1 MLNSAARYLAVT
13 AQRFPDK
20 TAVEDEHGELT
31 WRALESAVLAVA
43 TGLLARGIERDQ
55 PVLVYLPK
63 SRESVVTFLAALYAG
78 CPYAPVDYAIP
89 LSRLERTMETLRPAL
104 TVTDEEGQVR
114 LREAGLGE
122 TAVLYTD
129 LLAAAPDVP
138 AVLAAMDGVI
148 DTDPCYIM
156 FTSGSTGTPKGV
168 AVPHRGV
175 LEYAEAVVETF
186 QITAD
191 SVLGLQSGFHF
202 DNSTFDLYACLS
214 TGAKLVIIPEILF
227 KYPHKVMDLVAEKEI
242 SCIFWVPTV
251 MISAANA
258 GALEGRALPRLK
270 TVVFAGEVMPNKQLN
285 VWRRALPHCVYA
297 NLYGP
302 TEVTV
307 DCTCYIVDRP
317 FADSAPLPIGKPWRG
332 ARVLLLKEDGSPAAE
347 GEEGEICVLGSGL
360 ALGYWNA
367 LELTEKAFVQNPLNS
382 NYPEKMYRTGD
393 MGKWDGEDILF
404 CGRRD
409 SQFKMR
415 GIRLELGDVEAA
427 ASCVEGVRRCC
438 ALFDQVKQEIV
449 LLVETDKPYNKR
461 TFNRE
466 MRAFAPAYMLPAR
479 FEVLDELPEN
489 ANGKIDRPRLRR
501 EYGL

>member
-1 MLNSAARYLAVT
+1 MNTAIRLLEQAAARW
-13 AQRFPDK
+13 PDK
-20 TAVEDEHGELT
+20 IAVEEETGSITYGALLR
-31 WRALESAVLAVA
+31 RAQAIG
-43 TGLLARGIERDQ
+43 TGLLAQGVSG
-55 PVLVYLPK
+55 PVIVYLPK
-63 SRESVVTFLAALYAG
+63 SIDALAAFFGALCAG
-78 CPYAPVDYAIP
+78 TAYVPVDAHIP
-89 LSRLERTMETLRPAL
+89 MARLGKIAENLRPGCI
-104 TVTDEEGQVR
+104 VTHE
-114 LREAGLGE
+114 
-122 TAVLYTD
+122 D
-129 LLAAAPDVP
+129 LLPNLEGTGLTGTLLSGLEGAIDGD
-138 AVLAAMDGVI
+138 AVARATAGVI
-148 DTDPCYIM
+148 DTDPIYIM
-156 FTSGSTGTPKGV
+156 YNAGSTGTPKGGTN
-168 AVPHRGV
+168 PHRGILV
-175 LEYAEAVVETF
+175 YADWVVDTFGFDETTVMANQAPF
-186 QITAD
+186 Y
-191 SVLGLQSGFHF
+191 F
-202 DNSTFDLYACLS
+202 DNSTFDIYGTLRC
-214 TGAKLVIIPEILF
+214 GGKLLLTPETLF
-227 KYPHKVMDLVAEKEI
+227 LFPLKLPEYLEANEVT
-242 SCIFWVPTV
+242 SIFWVPTV
-251 MISAANA
+251 MMNVANA
-258 GALEGRALPRLK
+258 GALEGHPLPKLK
-270 TVVFAGEVMPNKQLN
+270 NVAFCGEVMPNKQLN
-285 VWRRALPHCVYA
+285 IWRRALPHCVYA

>member
-1 MLNSAARYLAVT
+1 M
-13 AQRFPDK
+13 
-20 TAVEDEHGELT
+20 
-31 WRALESAVLAVA
+31 
-43 TGLLARGIERDQ
+43 
-55 PVLVYLPK
+55 
-63 SRESVVTFLAALYAG
+63 
-78 CPYAPVDYAIP
+78 
-89 LSRLERTMETLRPAL
+89 
-104 TVTDEEGQVR
+104 
-114 LREAGLGE
+114 
-122 TAVLYTD
+122 
-129 LLAAAPDVP
+129 
-138 AVLAAMDGVI
+138 
-148 DTDPCYIM
+148 
-156 FTSGSTGTPKGV
+156 
-168 AVPHRGV
+168 
-175 LEYAEAVVETF
+175 
-186 QITAD
+186 
-191 SVLGLQSGFHF
+191 
-202 DNSTFDLYACLS
+202 
-214 TGAKLVIIPEILF
+214 
-227 KYPHKVMDLVAEKEI
+227 
-242 SCIFWVPTV
+242 
-251 MISAANA
+251 
-258 GALEGRALPRLK
+258 
-270 TVVFAGEVMPNKQLN
+270 
-285 VWRRALPHCVYA
+285 
-297 NLYGP
+297 
-302 TEVTV
+302 TV